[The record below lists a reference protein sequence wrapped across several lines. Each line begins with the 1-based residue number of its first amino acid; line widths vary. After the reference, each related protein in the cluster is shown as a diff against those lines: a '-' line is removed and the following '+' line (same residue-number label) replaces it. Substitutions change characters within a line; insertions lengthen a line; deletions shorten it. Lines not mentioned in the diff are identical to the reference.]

1 MISKLIDEYLKKS
14 ENMRKGYLDSLNPIN
29 NAVVAL
35 MGKKMKE
42 IPTMFSYL
50 YNTVNGTSRNIKN
63 QQYFDFIPGYRLIPI
78 EEILDIYE
86 SFLSVYEEY
95 ENIIPFLNDYSS
107 CYYAYIKKNNKEA
120 IVSITEEGIEVLHDS
135 VENFWIT
142 INVFYDNK
150 VYFLDEDGYL
160 SYDYELEGIFG
171 KKYNKG
177 ISYWE

>member
-1 MISKLIDEYLKKS
+1 
-14 ENMRKGYLDSLNPIN
+14 MRKGYLDSLNPIN

-63 QQYFDFIPGYRLIPI
+63 QQYFDFIPGYRLMPI

-107 CYYAYIKKNNKEA
+107 CYYAYIKKIIKKQLYLLQKKE
-120 IVSITEEGIEVLHDS
+120 L
-135 VENFWIT
+135 
-142 INVFYDNK
+142 K
-150 VYFLDEDGYL
+150 YFMIL
-160 SYDYELEGIFG
+160 
-171 KKYNKG
+171 
-177 ISYWE
+177 